1 MLVSTARRII
11 KEEQEFL
18 GVNWADLEHMIQE
31 SSGPFPQRVLAAYK
45 VVKEFNTPK
54 ILKEKVK

>member
-18 GVNWADLEHMIQE
+18 GLNWADLEHMIQE
-31 SSGPFPQRVLAAYK
+31 SPGAFPNRILAAYK
-45 VVKEFNTPK
+45 VIKEFN
-54 ILKEKVK
+54 E